1 MNVKLA
7 ISVTLARLAFIF
19 VYQNTGMVQ
28 VNFLIWSIDM
38 SLVVLVFIML
48 GVGMA
53 ISWLL
58 GSYLR
63 FARKRSQVKATKTE

>member
-7 ISVTLARLAFIF
+7 ISLVLALLAFIF
-19 VYQNTGMVQ
+19 VYQNTDVVQ
-28 VNFLIWSIDM
+28 VDFLFWSTDM
-38 SLVVLVFIML
+38 SLVLLVFIML

-63 FARKRSQVKATKTE
+63 FTRKRRQVRAKRVE